1 MIFQIVTEGEKMKR
15 RRKQL
20 MRQILA
26 FILVMAITL
35 QTGFS
40 PVAEA
45 AGSNETNVETDIP
58 KETEVQASSDDLSE
72 DNDVELSKSDFSTGS
87 KC

>member
-1 MIFQIVTEGEKMKR
+1 MKR

-45 AGSNETNVETDIP
+45 AGSNETNVERD
-58 KETEVQASSDDLSE
+58 SL
-72 DNDVELSKSDFSTGS
+72 
-87 KC
+87 